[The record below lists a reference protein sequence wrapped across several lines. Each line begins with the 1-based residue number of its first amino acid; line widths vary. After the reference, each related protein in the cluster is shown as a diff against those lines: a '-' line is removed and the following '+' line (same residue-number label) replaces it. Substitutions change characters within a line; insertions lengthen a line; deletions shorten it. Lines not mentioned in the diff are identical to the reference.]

1 MDDLKDVREVLQRN
15 PGLRWGFVIYRCT
28 YDDDE
33 KWVRFMNHLNTRV
46 RLNLDEDGSGFLFD
60 RIDWAVQEDRLTLEN
75 AGPSRVRRKFAQWV
89 EDNRQSD
96 DWLGT
101 PRFQFCAMVVQ
112 SDVDSVLDGPP
123 AEEFD
128 YDGDGVLT
136 IVSLDEDEGDQDVGL
151 SYLVPRIYTL
161 LEGAGWSNIVID
173 GVALP

>member
-1 MDDLKDVREVLQRN
+1 MEN
-15 PGLRWGFVIYRCT
+15 
-28 YDDDE
+28 
-33 KWVRFMNHLNTRV
+33 N
-46 RLNLDEDGSGFLFD
+46 RL
-60 RIDWAVQEDRLTLEN
+60 
-75 AGPSRVRRKFAQWV
+75 
-89 EDNRQSD
+89 SD

-128 YDGDGVLT
+128 FDGDGVLT
-136 IVSLDEDEGDQDVGL
+136 IVSLDENEGYQDVGL

-161 LEGAGWSNIVID
+161 LEGVGWSNIVID

>member
-1 MDDLKDVREVLQRN
+1 
-15 PGLRWGFVIYRCT
+15 
-28 YDDDE
+28 
-33 KWVRFMNHLNTRV
+33 
-46 RLNLDEDGSGFLFD
+46 
-60 RIDWAVQEDRLTLEN
+60 
-75 AGPSRVRRKFAQWV
+75 V

-112 SDVDSVLDGPP
+112 SDVNSVLDGPA

-128 YDGDGVLT
+128 FDGDGVLT

>member
-1 MDDLKDVREVLQRN
+1 M
-15 PGLRWGFVIYRCT
+15 
-28 YDDDE
+28 
-33 KWVRFMNHLNTRV
+33 
-46 RLNLDEDGSGFLFD
+46 
-60 RIDWAVQEDRLTLEN
+60 
-75 AGPSRVRRKFAQWV
+75 

-112 SDVDSVLDGPP
+112 SDVNSVLDGPQ

-128 YDGDGVLT
+128 FDGDGVLT
-136 IVSLDEDEGDQDVGL
+136 VVSLDEDEGDQDVGL